1 MSTRLEL
8 SPVASLSRFLD
19 DGELLAF
26 GAGPDGLVYLAS
38 ALRPLDYR
46 FGQPGGASFP
56 KDVPERPQAYR
67 VVSLA
72 GERVVLDVVIEDEPF
87 NVHHVQPL
95 GDDELLLACA
105 RSHHGRL
112 EGKNGRVYTR
122 GGGFRRGLALGDG
135 IQSVQSTSGGR
146 IWTSYFD
153 EGVFG
158 NSGGD
163 EPVGWSG
170 LMAWG
175 AGGERLYAFDPPEGL
190 ETICDCYALNVAAD
204 EEVWFYY
211 YTQFPLVRLR
221 GWEVADFWPEV
232 PVGGS
237 GAFAVGDGHALFH
250 GGYDDRD
257 SCRLFRLRDD
267 GRVGPVKRIELGGP
281 GGEKLSA
288 RHVSGRGDALH
299 FVSGAALYRLDINAA
314 LGAAG

>member
-1 MSTRLEL
+1 MSTTLEL

-19 DGELLAF
+19 GGELVAF

-38 ALRPLDYR
+38 ALRPLDYCVEP
-46 FGQPGGASFP
+46 PGWPSFP
-56 KDVPERPQAYR
+56 KDVPDAPQAYR

-72 GERVVLDVVIEDEPF
+72 GDRVVLDVVIEDEPF
-87 NVHHVQPL
+87 NIHHVQPL
-95 GDDELLLACA
+95 GADELLLACA

-112 EGKNGRVYTR
+112 RGENGRVYTR
-122 GGGFRRGLALGDG
+122 GGGFGRALRLGDG
-135 IQSVQSTSGGR
+135 IESVQTTPGGR

-158 NSGGD
+158 GFSED
-163 EPVGWSG
+163 EPAGASG
-170 LMAWG
+170 LAAWG
-175 AGGERLYAFDPPEGL
+175 AGGERLYAFAPPEGL
-190 ETICDCYALNVAAD
+190 DSICDCYALNVASD

-221 GWEVADFWPEV
+221 GFEVADFWPEV
-232 PVGGS
+232 PVAGS
-237 GAFAVGDGHALFH
+237 HAFAVGDGHALFH
-250 GGYDDRD
+250 GGYDDPG
-257 SCRLFRLRDD
+257 SCHLFQLKAD
-267 GRVGPVKRIELGGP
+267 GRAGPVKKIELGGP
-281 GGEKLSA
+281 GGEELSG